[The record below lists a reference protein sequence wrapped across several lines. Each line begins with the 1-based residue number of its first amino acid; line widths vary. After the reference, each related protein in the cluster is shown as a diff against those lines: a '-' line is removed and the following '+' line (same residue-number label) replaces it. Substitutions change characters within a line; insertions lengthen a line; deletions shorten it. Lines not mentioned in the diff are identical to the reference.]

1 MTCSKWVFEIVERA
15 REGSAPGLGLWEH
28 LNACPGCSER
38 WEDQNRL
45 RAALQAAKIE
55 ASQQRPAARRDEILR
70 EFERMHPRI
79 SHRWPRWALAA
90 AAMLV
95 LTFGLG
101 RVLWNGAHPAAAPTP
116 ISATLDNSNE
126 AEDNNGFV
134 AVPYAPP
141 LAANE
146 MVSVVRTELEP
157 TALARLG
164 ILVDASYGNDIPAE
178 VEVGEDGLPRAVRVI
193 ETAEF

>member
-1 MTCSKWVFEIVERA
+1 
-15 REGSAPGLGLWEH
+15 
-28 LNACPGCSER
+28 
-38 WEDQNRL
+38 
-45 RAALQAAKIE
+45 LQAAK
-55 ASQQRPAARRDEILR
+55 AVATQPRPAARRDEILR
-70 EFERMHPRI
+70 EFERMHPRV
-79 SHRWPRWALAA
+79 SQRWPRWALAA
-90 AAMLV
+90 AAMLM

-101 RVLWNGAHPAAAPTP
+101 RVLWNGSHPGTPRTTAAVE
-116 ISATLDNSNE
+116 SSNDADE
-126 AEDNNGFV
+126 NNGFV
-134 AVPYAPP
+134 PVPYAPP

-164 ILVDASYGNDIPAE
+164 ILVDASYGNEIPAE

>member
-1 MTCSKWVFEIVERA
+1 M
-15 REGSAPGLGLWEH
+15 
-28 LNACPGCSER
+28 
-38 WEDQNRL
+38 
-45 RAALQAAKIE
+45 ALQAAKTA
-55 ASQQRPAARRDEILR
+55 ASQHRPAARRDEILR
-70 EFERMHPRI
+70 EFERMHPRV
-79 SHRWPRWALAA
+79 SQRWARWALAA
-90 AAMLV
+90 AAMLA

-101 RVLWNGAHPAAAPTP
+101 RVLWNGSHPAASPTP
-116 ISATLDNSNE
+116 ITAALDNSND
-126 AEDNNGFV
+126 AEDNSGFV

-178 VEVGEDGLPRAVRVI
+178 IVVGEDGLPRAVRVI
-193 ETAEF
+193 ETSEF

>member
-1 MTCSKWVFEIVERA
+1 MEMDCGEWVFEIVERA
-15 REGSAPGLGLWEH
+15 REGSTPGLGLREH
-28 LNACPGCSER
+28 LNACPGCSVR
-38 WEDQNRL
+38 WEDQSRL
-45 RAALQAAKIE
+45 REALQAAKAV
-55 ASQQRPAARRDEILR
+55 ASQPRPAARRDEILR
-70 EFERMHPRI
+70 EFERMHPRV

-101 RVLWNGAHPAAAPTP
+101 RVLWNGAHPGTPPTP
-116 ISATLDNSNE
+116 NIASFDDADE
-126 AEDNNGFV
+126 NNGFV

-164 ILVDASYGNDIPAE
+164 ILVDASYGNEIPAE